1 MSAAVMV
8 CDFDCMCLVG
18 SGAEETG
25 HGMGE
30 VMHSPPAS
38 STSASSATGGGGHM
52 AACNDMQ
59 RHACNDM
66 DQHEAA
72 REMVH
77 MLRAELQDTRALV
90 RQHQYH
96 HQQQQETAGKSLET
110 TYELQ
115 QQVHQQHEE
124 LQSRWAE
131 VKELRA
137 EVQAAALASTS
148 LTQQLHQLTL
158 QHSKL
163 QSRLQAG
170 EQHAAS
176 VGEALDAAER
186 EKTALTTDR
195 DELRAGA
202 KSQMALAA
210 QETERLK
217 KLLKVGS
224 SCLVLLL
231 LCCSCCFV
239 PLVALVALCRSSMP
253 HVACGTARACA
264 MTDAVSDADA
274 VLDAHGVSDACLLS
288 PHLVLQI
295 KSSFGALRHMGCL
308 ASVLLV

>member
-1 MSAAVMV
+1 
-8 CDFDCMCLVG
+8 
-18 SGAEETG
+18 
-25 HGMGE
+25 
-30 VMHSPPAS
+30 
-38 STSASSATGGGGHM
+38 M

-186 EKTALTTDR
+186 EKTALATDR

-239 PLVALVALCRSSMP
+239 SVKHGTCGMRHSKSMCHERCCLRCR
-253 HVACGTARACA
+253 C
-264 MTDAVSDADA
+264 
-274 VLDAHGVSDACLLS
+274 CLGCTWCL
-288 PHLVLQI
+288 
-295 KSSFGALRHMGCL
+295 GCL
-308 ASVLLV
+308 PPLPPPRLADQVKFRRIAPHGLLGKCFACVDA